1 MKNVQV
7 NAKKLVIIYSGSWH
21 IKEIS
26 NNFQKISP
34 CNFDAIL
41 RREVWSGQDN
51 QVFFL
56 KWTKKYQKSSI
67 FGNARA
73 KLKTPGLQVMPMQY
87 LKSSVLRVNINQMYQ
102 KDMSSIS

>member
-41 RREVWSGQDN
+41 RREV
-51 QVFFL
+51 
-56 KWTKKYQKSSI
+56 
-67 FGNARA
+67 
-73 KLKTPGLQVMPMQY
+73 
-87 LKSSVLRVNINQMYQ
+87 
-102 KDMSSIS
+102 